1 METIKNY
8 YILFLSCIM
17 AMCFATSCSNDM
29 EETIAKS
36 QRYLEIDALVEGA
49 TRGAIDGVSFTKGD
63 AIGLFVKD
71 AAGNDYST
79 DINCSNVKATF
90 DGAKWVINTKIP
102 LDEGRDAVVY
112 AYYPYKSSEIEGNL
126 LNIELSNQDDLM
138 YSGETSV
145 NYESSKANLLF
156 KHALARVTLAIKKA
170 PTDKG
175 KGLLTN
181 IKIANIDSD
190 ILLDGQDYVL
200 ATSGKMNILTGE
212 VSSSSRGKDDY
223 IGLFKSAVLS
233 ETETHMDIFVFPYYK
248 DITRT
253 TIVAVSSPYVNVIL
267 TIDGKEYITKIKNP
281 QWYSGKQYVY
291 PITVNRST
299 DFSNIPAEKV
309 DMGTTTYDGK
319 TIYWASY
326 NLGAAS
332 IEDYGGLYGWGDIT
346 GQNTS
351 TEISEYPSAN
361 PPSDLNITEY
371 NLPAKMWGDG
381 WRYPTNNELWTLK
394 VKCSDPEFVTYNGVR
409 CVKFTSTVTG
419 NVLYFP
425 EAPIRTGENVG
436 AIGNQSYYWLNAINE
451 DDNTMAGT
459 FYFDFNWLNA
469 YPTAGQKRNL
479 GLPVRPVYQE

>member
-1 METIKNY
+1 MKTIKNNY
-8 YILFLSCIM
+8 ALVLSFVM
-17 AMCFATSCSNDM
+17 ALCFATSCSNDM
-29 EETIAKS
+29 EETTAKS
-36 QRYLEIDALVEGA
+36 QRYLEINAVVEGA
-49 TRGAIDGVSFTKGD
+49 TRGAIDGVSFHEGD

-71 AAGNDYST
+71 AEGNDYST

-90 DGAKWVINTKIP
+90 DGKVWKVDSQIP
-102 LDEGRDAVVY
+102 LDEGRDAIVY
-112 AYYPYKSSEIEGNL
+112 AYYPYDTSAIDGNS
-126 LNIELSNQDDLM
+126 LNITLSSQNDVM
-138 YSGETSV
+138 YSGETAV
-145 NYESSKANLLF
+145 NYSSSKANLLF
-156 KHALARVTLAIKKA
+156 KHALSRVTLAIKKA

-181 IKIANIDSD
+181 IKLANIDSD
-190 ILLDGQDYVL
+190 ILLRGQGYVL
-200 ATSGKMNILTGE
+200 ATSGKINILTGE
-212 VSSSSRGKDDY
+212 VSVSSRGKDDY
-223 IGLFKSAVLS
+223 IALFQSSVIS
-233 ETETHMDIFVFPYYK
+233 ETETNMDILVFPYNK
-248 DITRT
+248 DLTRT
-253 TIVAVSSPYVNVIL
+253 TIVAVPYVRVIL
-267 TIDGKEYITKIKNP
+267 TIDGKDYVQTINNP
-281 QWYSGKQYVY
+281 QWYCGKQYVY
-291 PITVNRST
+291 PITINRST
-299 DFSNIPAEKV
+299 DFTNIPAEKV

-326 NLGAAS
+326 NLGSSA

-351 TEISEYPSAN
+351 TEISEYPSAT
-361 PPSDLNITEY
+361 PPADLNSTEY

-381 WRYPTNNELWTLK
+381 WRYPTNNELWSLK
-394 VKCSDPEFVTYNGVR
+394 TKCSDPEFVTYNGVR

-425 EAPIRTGENVG
+425 EAPIRTGENIG

-459 FYFDFNWLNA
+459 FYFDFYWLNA